1 MPITIITGPAKSGKS
16 RLANALRN
24 SQITNGK
31 GALLVDD
38 TNDGEIKPLLEKL
51 LVGVELPKKPPAD
64 LATLPWK
71 DDPLVI
77 VVGAKASILDEFEAR
92 LPGFKKFFGPVTTI
106 ITGLDAPAK

>member
-1 MPITIITGPAKSGKS
+1 MPITVINGPAKSGKS

-51 LVGVELPKKPPAD
+51 LVGIELPRKPPAD
-64 LATLPWK
+64 LSTLPWK

-77 VVGAKASILDEFEAR
+77 VVGAKAGILDDFEAA
-92 LPGFKKFFGPVTTI
+92 LPGFKKFFGPVTTL
-106 ITGLDAPAK
+106 TTALVADSA